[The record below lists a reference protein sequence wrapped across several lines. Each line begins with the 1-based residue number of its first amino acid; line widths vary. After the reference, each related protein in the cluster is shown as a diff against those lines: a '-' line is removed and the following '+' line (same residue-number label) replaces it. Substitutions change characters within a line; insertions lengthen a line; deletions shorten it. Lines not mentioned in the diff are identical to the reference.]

1 MSLPSIVMKLSP
13 GLDANAK
20 GHCVDGFQG
29 GNMSPD
35 MMFLCCFETF
45 WGISWKVSLRCK
57 RQIAC
62 LCASPCW
69 NCGLQEHACITSK
82 KQLKEFSLHDVPCS
96 PRTFH
101 LCVLFFPKFFF
112 SYMYLYSQSYT
123 PFHYFPLRS
132 GFFLTATV
140 CHILVASSRI
150 FRLDFNS
157 TSANIAVSVL

>member
-1 MSLPSIVMKLSP
+1 MTCLALPEP
-13 GLDANAK
+13 
-20 GHCVDGFQG
+20 F
-29 GNMSPD
+29 
-35 MMFLCCFETF
+35 
-45 WGISWKVSLRCK
+45 ISVYC
-57 RQIAC
+57 
-62 LCASPCW
+62 
-69 NCGLQEHACITSK
+69 
-82 KQLKEFSLHDVPCS
+82 FSLS
-96 PRTFH
+96 
-101 LCVLFFPKFFF
+101 FFS